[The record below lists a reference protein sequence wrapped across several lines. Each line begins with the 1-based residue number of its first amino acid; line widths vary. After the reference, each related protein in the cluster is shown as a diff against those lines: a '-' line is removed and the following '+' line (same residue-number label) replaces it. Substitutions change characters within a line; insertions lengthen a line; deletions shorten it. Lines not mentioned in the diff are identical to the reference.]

1 MTDRGD
7 QHRTSLFAFLWS
19 MPLLKRDPLVAA
31 DKVTDRA
38 LVSVVAIM
46 TFLAALTVGAAQFA
60 AGTAAR
66 WQVMMASE
74 VTVQIKP
81 QGARS
86 IEGDIVKATDILR
99 GTSGVASVKVF
110 SREDSAKLL
119 EPWLGPAAG
128 IEGLPIPRLIAVRLD
143 TTQPPDLGALG
154 RSVAEAV
161 PSASIDDHRS
171 WTKRLG
177 RISDL
182 LLAASLFALVL
193 VLTATG
199 LAIVFATRGAMA
211 GNREIIEVLHFIGAD
226 DRYIAG
232 QFQSHFAI
240 LGVRGGLIGGIAAI
254 IVLITLNL
262 TSRLTAGLLDGIS
275 LSEVAVPGLEIF
287 GATLVVVALVGLIAG
302 IASRMTVHRTI
313 GRLA

>member
-1 MTDRGD
+1 MTDRSD
-7 QHRTSLFAFLWS
+7 QHRPSLFAFLWS
-19 MPLLKRDPLVAA
+19 IPLFKRDPLVAA

-46 TFLAALTVGAAQFA
+46 TFLAALTLGAAQFA
-60 AGTAAR
+60 AGTAAH

-81 QGARS
+81 QGSRS
-86 IEGDIVKATDILR
+86 IEADIVKATDILR
-99 GTSGVASVKVF
+99 GTSGVTSVKVF
-110 SREDSAKLL
+110 SRDESAKLL
-119 EPWLGPAAG
+119 EPWLGPASS
-128 IEGLPIPRLIAVRLD
+128 IESLPIPRLIAVRLD
-143 TTQPPDLGALG
+143 TAAPPDLAALG
-154 RSVAEAV
+154 KTIAETV
-161 PSASIDDHRS
+161 PGATLDDHRS

-182 LLAASLFALVL
+182 FLIASLSALVL
-193 VLTATG
+193 VLAATG

-226 DRYIAG
+226 DHYIAG

-240 LGVRGGLIGGIAAI
+240 LGVRGGLIGGAAAI
-254 IVLITLNL
+254 VVLITIHL
-262 TSRLTAGLLDGIS
+262 TGRLSAGLLEGAS
-275 LSEVAVPGLEIF
+275 LSELAFPGLQIV
-287 GATLVVVALVGLIAG
+287 GATMVVVALVGLIAG